1 MNLTSEKET
10 SPPTTWRTIKDYSRE
25 VVRLE
30 MVIVGSI
37 GYDDIETVFASGSDI
52 LGGSAVHA
60 GVSASFHMP
69 LIPNRPPR
77 VGLVAPIGADFTE
90 RDQSILEGVG
100 LDLTGVARLEGKTF
114 RWSGRYEGTMENVET
129 ISTEVNVLGGFDPE
143 IPNSW
148 NSPKVLFCANT
159 DPQSQVSVLDQCP
172 NVEISAVDTF
182 MLWIETEFEQL
193 SLALRK
199 ADIAILNEEEVCAIS
214 GEEVFTRA
222 IRPILSGSA
231 LHGGES
237 AGKGPSALIVKR
249 GSGGVLANFPCG
261 ILALPAF
268 PTNEI
273 VDPTGCGDS
282 FAGAFL
288 ANIAGRSGVLND
300 IEAIRSALVHAVVT
314 SSFTIGGIGP
324 SNLLGLERGLY
335 HARLDKYR
343 RIAGL

>member
-1 MNLTSEKET
+1 MDLA
-10 SPPTTWRTIKDYSRE
+10 
-25 VVRLE
+25 
-30 MVIVGSI
+30 IVGSI
-37 GYDDIETVFASGSDI
+37 GYDDIETVVASGSDI

-60 GVSASFHMP
+60 GISASFHMP
-69 LIPNRPPR
+69 SIPGRTPR
-77 VGLVAPIGADFTE
+77 VGLVAPVGADFAE
-90 RDQSILEGVG
+90 RDQSMLEGLG
-100 LDLTGVARLEGKTF
+100 LDLSGVARLEGKTF
-114 RWSGRYEGTMENVET
+114 RWSGRYGGTMENVET
-129 ISTEVNVLGGFDPE
+129 ISTEVNVLGGFNPE
-143 IPNSW
+143 IPDSW
-148 NSPKVLFCANT
+148 NPPKVLFCANT
-159 DPQSQVSVLDQCP
+159 DPGSQVSVLDQCP

-182 MLWIETEFEQL
+182 MLWIETEFDEL

-214 GEEVFTRA
+214 GEDVFTRA
-222 IRPILSGSA
+222 IQPILSGAA

-237 AGKGPSALIVKR
+237 AGRGPSALIVKR

-268 PTNEI
+268 PTTDI

-300 IEAIRSALVHAVVT
+300 TEAIRAALVQAVVT
-314 SSFTIGGIGP
+314 SSFTIEGLGSSG
-324 SNLLGLERGLY
+324 LLGLERGLY

-343 RIAGL
+343 RFVGL